1 MKLGDIFLQQGAITE
16 KQLNEALKE
25 SRRSGELLGTTLIR
39 LQMITERTLLEALS
53 KQFNVSFYSSLRSII
68 VDLSVIDKVPVKFVW
83 HYKFMPISLK
93 GNILQIALSNPL
105 EVWPSE
111 DIKLHLG
118 FDTEIILAPYKEIME
133 AIQKYYGV
141 GADTVEKILG
151 GMDTA
156 QKDEKITESK
166 QNLGEDIEKTGE
178 DPTIVKLV
186 DQIITKA
193 VESRATDIHF
203 EPYGEKV
210 RVRCRLD
217 GVLYNL
223 SIPEKI
229 KYLYLSVVSRIKI
242 ISGLDVLERRLPQD
256 GRAKIKYRGKD
267 IDLRISIIPGFYGE
281 SIVIRILPENPIL
294 KFEDLGILEGDI
306 KKIKKLI
313 NSSHGI
319 IFLTGP
325 TGSGKT
331 TTLYT
336 SLMSINKDE
345 TKIITIEDPVEYALE
360 NITQIQVV
368 PKINF
373 TFANA
378 LRSILRH
385 DPDVMMIGEV
395 RDQETAGLA
404 IRCALT
410 GHLVLS
416 TLHTNDSAS
425 GITRLIDMGIE
436 PFLVASSVKAFMAQ
450 RLIRT
455 VCKECKVDEK
465 MEKPI
470 ETKNIRIDSY
480 FRGKGCQDCKFTG
493 YSGRVAIYEL
503 LIIDEDIK
511 DMIMQRLP
519 SSKIKEKA
527 VEKGMKTLVESGWEK
542 VKLGV
547 TTPSEVLR
555 VTEIEDNDIRI

>member
-345 TKIITIEDPVEYALE
+345 TKIITIEDHVEYALE